1 MVKRLITIAVI
12 DAEENDNNN
21 TLIKGWKREWLA
33 DILDSDNLII
43 ETLNADYEDIDSL
56 HNVIYMLL
64 ILCDV

>member
-1 MVKRLITIAVI
+1 MAVI

-21 TLIKGWKREWLA
+21 TLVKGYEKREWLA
-33 DILDSDNLII
+33 DILDNLII

-64 ILCDV
+64 IRCAMCKTS